1 MIMRRRIVDYSVRW
15 ALRLGWLVSFLPFKA
30 QRGLG
35 KWLGAGLYHLAAPR
49 RFVVEK
55 NLELCFPST
64 ARSYRRQ
71 LAKQFF
77 RNVGVAFID
86 LFWLWRVN
94 AETLLRRIE
103 IKNIDIFLR
112 AKSLR
117 LSEGKS
123 IIVFAPHFLGLDAG
137 GARLQLEDRLV
148 CMYSKQAIAVIDE
161 WIFKGRG
168 RFNQPILVS
177 RSEGIARLARAVR
190 QGVTAHF
197 SPDMDLGRQGA
208 VFLPFFGVTSATQP
222 SLIRLAHLT
231 DAIVIPMVTRITAIG
246 YEIEFFDALEFP
258 EKESLEQGVAR
269 LHQFLEQR
277 ILETPDQYLWAHRR
291 FKTRPDGEAAV
302 YPPKKRR

>member
-15 ALRLGWLVSFLPFKA
+15 ALRLGWLISFLPFKV

-64 ARSYRRQ
+64 ARSYRRR

-148 CMYSKQAIAVIDE
+148 CMYSKQAIAAIDE

-208 VFLPFFGVTSATQP
+208 VFWLDYISFLSNAFSRLRTSIFGP
-222 SLIRLAHLT
+222 
-231 DAIVIPMVTRITAIG
+231 TAG
-246 YEIEFFDALEFP
+246 SKPGQMA
-258 EKESLEQGVAR
+258 
-269 LHQFLEQR
+269 
-277 ILETPDQYLWAHRR
+277 
-291 FKTRPDGEAAV
+291 
-302 YPPKKRR
+302 KRRCTPQKTPLTAAGGRQKQSSKSLLPLNSPFAKNI

>member
-1 MIMRRRIVDYSVRW
+1 MIVRRRLLDYSVRW
-15 ALRLGWLVSFLPFKA
+15 ALKLGWLVSFSPLRV
-30 QRGLG
+30 QRVLG
-35 KWLGAGLYHLAAPR
+35 EWLGVSLYYLAAPR

-55 NLELCFPST
+55 NLELCFP
-64 ARSYRRQ
+64 AADRSYRKV
-71 LAKQFF
+71 LARRFF

-86 LFWLWRVN
+86 LFWLWRVD
-94 AETLLRRIE
+94 AGTLVQRIE

-117 LSEGKS
+117 SSKGKS
-123 IIVFAPHFLGLDAG
+123 LIIFAPHFLGLDAG

-148 CMYSKQAIAVIDE
+148 CMYSRQAIAAIDE

-168 RFNQPILVS
+168 RFNRPILVS
-177 RSEGIARLARAVR
+177 RGEGIGRLVRAVR

-197 SPDMDLGRQGA
+197 SPDMDLGRKGA
-208 VFLPFFGVTSATQP
+208 VFSPFFGVMSATQP
-222 SLIRLAHLT
+222 SLIRLAQMT
-231 DAIVIPMVTRITAIG
+231 DAMVIPMVTRITASG
-246 YEIEFFDALEFP
+246 YSLEFFEALEFP
-258 EKESLEQGVAR
+258 EDESAEQSVER

-291 FKTRPDGEAAV
+291 FKTRPDNESAV